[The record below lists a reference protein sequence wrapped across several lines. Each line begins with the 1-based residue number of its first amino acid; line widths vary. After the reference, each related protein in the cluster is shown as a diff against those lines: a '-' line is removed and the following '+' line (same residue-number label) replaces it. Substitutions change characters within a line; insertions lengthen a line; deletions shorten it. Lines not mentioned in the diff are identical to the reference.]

1 MRESAVGFRAIFMN
15 KLATSA
21 IVTTV
26 AACLAGCTNRHQ
38 HGLHNQP
45 APMRAVPGGCG
56 LCATVGSTIY
66 FGFDSTKLSAEAQV
80 ILTRQAHWLMKYPRV
95 NVLIAGNCDERGTK
109 EYNLALG
116 SRRANAARDFLV
128 ANGVA
133 SARIS
138 TVSYG
143 DERPISI
150 GANEQAWAKNRNAIS
165 SIR

>member
-1 MRESAVGFRAIFMN
+1 
-15 KLATSA
+15 
-21 IVTTV
+21 
-26 AACLAGCTNRHQ
+26 
-38 HGLHNQP
+38 
-45 APMRAVPGGCG
+45 
-56 LCATVGSTIY
+56 
-66 FGFDSTKLSAEAQV
+66 
-80 ILTRQAHWLMKYPRV
+80 MKYPRV